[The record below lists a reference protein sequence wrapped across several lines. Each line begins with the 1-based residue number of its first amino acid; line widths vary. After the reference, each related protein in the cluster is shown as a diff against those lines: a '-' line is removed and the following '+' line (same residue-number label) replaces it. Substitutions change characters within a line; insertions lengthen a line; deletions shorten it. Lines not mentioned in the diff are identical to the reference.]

1 VTQTKHPVNAGSSA
15 SSDAAAAGSDQE
27 RAALFRRNGI
37 MASAT
42 GASAALPVESGQRRR
57 HASLPPM
64 TLAGRRSDAN
74 LHSVC
79 VKIKGVKNG
88 DRP

>member
-1 VTQTKHPVNAGSSA
+1 
-15 SSDAAAAGSDQE
+15 
-27 RAALFRRNGI
+27 

-42 GASAALPVESGQRRR
+42 GASAALPAESGQRRR
-57 HASLPPM
+57 HALLPPM
-64 TLAGRRSDAN
+64 TLAGRRSDPN